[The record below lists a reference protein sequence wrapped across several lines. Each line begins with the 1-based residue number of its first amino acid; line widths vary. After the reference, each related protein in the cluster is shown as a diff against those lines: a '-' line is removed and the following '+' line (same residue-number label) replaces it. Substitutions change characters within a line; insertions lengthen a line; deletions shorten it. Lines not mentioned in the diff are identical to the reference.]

1 MNAVNPE
8 LDNSLEWVLFNIV
21 SSQIASNSLWK
32 EGEVF
37 FIENLIVFI
46 LLRAVVNIS
55 IQTLAIHHA
64 SYLASD
70 HVTAG
75 TSMGYLWDDCQFTHW
90 DLGICSVVL
99 L

>member
-21 SSQIASNSLWK
+21 SSQIASNSPWK

-70 HVTAG
+70 M
-75 TSMGYLWDDCQFTHW
+75 SQLE
-90 DLGICSVVL
+90 LGPLVG
-99 L
+99 